1 MRTKL
6 EKRPAVGVM
15 VYRTFVWS
23 HAHNIDKPHSWS
35 RNQFWSLWIGLGPY
49 SLTLSFQ

>member
-6 EKRPAVGVM
+6 EKRHAVGVM
-15 VYRTFVWS
+15 VYRTIVTT

-35 RNQFWSLWIGLGPY
+35 RNHFWSLWIGLGPY
-49 SLTLSFQ
+49 SLTFLFQ